1 MFSHL
6 FLVEPKCRWVG
17 VGRMPIDVVQT
28 CWSVKPL
35 EILFVVAVVVGY
47 YVRIV
52 LLVCR
57 WQLKVISDDTKWR
70 VWVEIKGIYRR
81 DKAGN
86 YRVSSNCAPAPL
98 DLTNHRMST
107 YRCWS
112 GCPSSD
118 SEARRCLYPAR
129 SGPFLWVL
137 SCLHATRIAGVPWR
151 RRKKIIG
158 WGSILPTLTRKTTAT
173 SLFTFGRRVQGV
185 PRGKRKKTHL
195 VLDFDENNN
204 ADSNKNQR
212 YDNTH

>member
-1 MFSHL
+1 
-6 FLVEPKCRWVG
+6 
-17 VGRMPIDVVQT
+17 MPIDVVQT

-70 VWVEIKGIYRR
+70 GGRWVEIKGIYRR

-86 YRVSSNCAPAPL
+86 YRVSSNCAPAPR

-129 SGPFLWVL
+129 SDPFLLVL

-151 RRKKIIG
+151 RRKKLLVEDLFSPRLQARRG
-158 WGSILPTLTRKTTAT
+158 QRLCLHLGEGFKVCREGKERRLTLFLILTKITMQIAIRISVTTTPTRTPST
-173 SLFTFGRRVQGV
+173 GV
-185 PRGKRKKTHL
+185 I
-195 VLDFDENNN
+195 
-204 ADSNKNQR
+204 
-212 YDNTH
+212 